1 MIEAMKSL
9 SVNAN
14 RVRSENGSAKQDI
27 ATSKAEDIRK
37 ASVNQAIKN
46 ADEEKDSTQ
55 QLQELI
61 EELNEQADK
70 LSTNI
75 AFALSDE
82 TERLYVK
89 VLERN
94 TGEVIREFP
103 SEQARALTGYLKSA
117 VGLLFDKEG

>member
-14 RVRSENGSAKQDI
+14 RVRSENGSAKQDLV
-27 ATSKAEDIRK
+27 TSKAQDARK
-37 ASVNQAIKN
+37 TSINQAIKN
-46 ADEEKDSTQ
+46 ADEKDSTQ

>member
-14 RVRSENGSAKQDI
+14 RVRSENGSAKQDL
-27 ATSKAEDIRK
+27 ATSKAQDARK
-37 ASVNQAIKN
+37 TNINQAIKN
-46 ADEEKDSTQ
+46 ADEKDSSQ

>member
-14 RVRSENGSAKQDI
+14 RVRSENGSAKQDL
-27 ATSKAEDIRK
+27 ATSKAENTRK
-37 ASVNQAIKN
+37 ASVNEAIKN

-61 EELNEQADK
+61 KELNEQADK

-94 TGEVIREFP
+94 TGKVIREFP

-117 VGLLFDKEG
+117 VGLLFDKES

>member
-14 RVRSENGSAKQDI
+14 RVRSENGSAKQDL
-27 ATSKAEDIRK
+27 ATGKAQDSRK
-37 ASVNQAIKN
+37 ASVNEAIKN

-61 EELNEQADK
+61 KELNEQADK

-94 TGEVIREFP
+94 TGKVIREFP

-117 VGLLFDKEG
+117 VGLLFDKES

>member
-14 RVRSENGSAKQDI
+14 RVRSENSSAKQDL
-27 ATSKAEDIRK
+27 ATSKAQDTRK
-37 ASVNQAIKN
+37 ASVNEAIKN

-61 EELNEQADK
+61 KELNEQADK

-94 TGEVIREFP
+94 TGKVIREFP

-117 VGLLFDKEG
+117 VGLLFDKES